1 MISGSQRHL
10 FEIPDGVAYLNCAY
24 LSPNLREVR
33 LAGQAAVARK
43 SRPWEIT
50 ADDFFAHSDR
60 ARELFARLV
69 GGDPAGVAI
78 VPSVSYGVGV
88 AAANLPV
95 AAGERIV
102 VLSDQFPS
110 NVYPWRELA
119 GPRDAWVHTVARP
132 AGGDWTAAVIAAIDE
147 RTAVV
152 AVPNCHWTDGTLV
165 DLAEVGRAARSTGAA
180 LVVDATQS
188 LGAHPLD
195 VGAVQPDFLVNA
207 AYKWLLG
214 PYSLGFLYAAP
225 HRRKGVPL
233 EHNWITRAG
242 SEDFAGLVDYVD
254 GYQPGAVRYD
264 VGERSNFAL
273 MPMAIAALAQILDW
287 EVPGIARYASRLT
300 ERVEQGADRLGL
312 DPVPAGRRV
321 AHLMGVRFP
330 GGVPA
335 DLTERLAA
343 AGVYVSVRGDS
354 VRVSPHVFNT
364 EADVDRLLEVLGS

>member
-10 FEIPDGVAYLNCAY
+10 FEIPAGIAYLNCAY
-24 LSPNLREVR
+24 LSPNLRAVR
-33 LAGQAAVARK
+33 IAGQEAVAQK

-50 ADDFFAHSDR
+50 ARDFFTDSDR
-60 ARELFARLV
+60 ARDLFARLV

-102 VLSDQFPS
+102 VLADQFPS

-119 GPRDAWVHTVARP
+119 ARRGAELLTVTRP
-132 AGGDWTAAVIAAIDE
+132 AGEDWTSTVVAAIDE
-147 RTAVV
+147 RTAAV

-165 DLAEVGRAARSTGAA
+165 DLVAVGRAARAAGAA

-195 VGAVQPDFLVNA
+195 VGEVQPDFLVNA

-225 HRRKGVPL
+225 HLREGAPL
-233 EHNWITRAG
+233 EHNWIAREG

-273 MPMAIAALAQILDW
+273 MPMALGALAQILEW
-287 EVPGIARYASRLT
+287 GVSGIAGYAARLT
-300 ERVEQGADRLGL
+300 QRVEREAAGLGL
-312 DPVPAGRRV
+312 EPVPARLRV

-330 GGVPA
+330 GGVPG
-335 DLTERLAA
+335 DLTGRLAA
-343 AGVYVSVRGDS
+343 AGVHVSVRGDS
-354 VRVSPHVFNT
+354 VRVSPHVYNT
-364 EADVDRLLEVLGS
+364 DADVDRLLEVLAG